1 MKKKHQRVFL
11 DSWKIDHPWAYCIIN
26 NEGKER
32 AKCKWCSFAN
42 KKTPFAHVEGSKSL
56 QKTALRVHE
65 KSNEHREA
73 KVMWK
78 EHETRTMV
86 PMPKHIEE
94 MHDAEKDRI
103 VTCMQISWYVMKR
116 CMPIEG
122 YAKEC
127 GFLKFMGTPNMPIVN
142 EYSSYTSKD
151 AAKEFGKAIR
161 YVYLEKLKSD
171 ISNSPWYA
179 LQVDESTD
187 ISTTQYMIL
196 YVTYIE
202 NAGIGEICTK
212 FIDILRPESASAESL
227 FDALVSYLKLV
238 ELPLEKLVGI
248 ATDGAT
254 VMTGQ
259 HTGLVTRLKEKVP
272 HLMSFHCIAHR
283 QALAAGD
290 AFKTIKEFKYLDKL
304 ARKIY
309 EWTSRSAKRHAFL
322 GEAVRAFG
330 IGRRGKLRVLKMH
343 DVRWL
348 SKGQVMVSIVR
359 IMPALLTVLKSED
372 ATLYG
377 YLTNYKVQFLF
388 HFFADVLG
396 ELNVLNCN
404 FQEEHPDIASIGGHI
419 KVVMETFRLSFF
431 GDVFAADTCYMEDFL
446 KKVNAQMGMM
456 IFKDNANVVHSHY
469 LHLGPMYEGD
479 VADPRETFDTVNTLM
494 MFAYKSYLQSV
505 VHALWNRFSSDLP
518 VFEASKYFSPKDYD
532 SNLENCDACTKEWL
546 QVLCNHFEKGSKPII
561 VEKECMGERRSF
573 VTRMS
578 NCFK

>member
-1 MKKKHQRVFL
+1 
-11 DSWKIDHPWAYCIIN
+11 
-26 NEGKER
+26 
-32 AKCKWCSFAN
+32 
-42 KKTPFAHVEGSKSL
+42 
-56 QKTALRVHE
+56 
-65 KSNEHREA
+65 
-73 KVMWK
+73 
-78 EHETRTMV
+78 
-86 PMPKHIEE
+86 
-94 MHDAEKDRI
+94 
-103 VTCMQISWYVMKR
+103 
-116 CMPIEG
+116 
-122 YAKEC
+122 
-127 GFLKFMGTPNMPIVN
+127 MPIVN

-161 YVYLEKLKSD
+161 YVYLEMLKSN
-171 ISNSPWYA
+171 ISNSPWYV

-196 YVTYIE
+196 CVTYIE

-212 FIDILRPESASAESL
+212 FIDILRPKSAFAESL

-248 ATDGAT
+248 ATNGAT

-309 EWTSRSAKRHAFL
+309 ECTSRSAKRHAFL

-330 IGRRGKLRVLKMH
+330 IERRGKLRVLKMH
-343 DVRWL
+343 DVCWL

-419 KVVMETFRLSFF
+419 KALMETFHLSFF
-431 GDVFAADTCYMEDFL
+431 GDVFAADTCYMEDFMR
-446 KKVNAQMGMM
+446 KVNAQMGMM

-479 VADPRETFDTVNTLM
+479 VADPCETFDTVNTLM
-494 MFAYKSYLQSV
+494 MFICKSYLQSV
-505 VHALWNRFSSDLP
+505 VHALWKRFSSDLP

-532 SNLENCDACTKEWL
+532 SNLK
-546 QVLCNHFEKGSKPII
+546 
-561 VEKECMGERRSF
+561 
-573 VTRMS
+573 
-578 NCFK
+578 

>member
-1 MKKKHQRVFL
+1 MASSCPLKKTKKQKTLEESMGLHALPEETQGATFASPNPALVQGEVSMKKKHQRVFL
-11 DSWKIDHPWAYCIIN
+11 DSWKINHPWAYCIIN
-26 NEGKER
+26 NKGKER

-56 QKTALRVHE
+56 QKTALRIHE
-65 KSNEHREA
+65 KFDEHREA

-78 EHETRTMV
+78 EHEKRTMV

-94 MHDAEKDRI
+94 MHDAEKDMI

-187 ISTTQYMIL
+187 IS
-196 YVTYIE
+196 
-202 NAGIGEICTK
+202 
-212 FIDILRPESASAESL
+212 PSAESL

-259 HTGLVTRLKEKVP
+259 HTGLVTKLKEKVP

-283 QALAAGD
+283 QALAVGD

-309 EWTSRSAKRHAFL
+309 EWTSRSVKRHAFL

-359 IMPALLTVLKSED
+359 IMPALLTALKSED

-419 KVVMETFRLSFF
+419 KAVMETFRLSFF

-446 KKVNAQMGMM
+446 KKVNAQMEMM
-456 IFKDNANVVHSHY
+456 IFKDNANVIHSHY

-479 VADPRETFDTVNTLM
+479 VADPRETFEL
-494 MFAYKSYLQSV
+494 
-505 VHALWNRFSSDLP
+505 
-518 VFEASKYFSPKDYD
+518 
-532 SNLENCDACTKEWL
+532 
-546 QVLCNHFEKGSKPII
+546 
-561 VEKECMGERRSF
+561 
-573 VTRMS
+573 
-578 NCFK
+578 